1 MKKFLTF
8 IGIIAAV
15 LCDNNANAKDTTET
29 VTQTCPPGLF
39 CTQNGQYR
47 FTRTTISDWLS
58 GSTTIDH
65 DIPNSYFGPSELV
78 VPGWGMWSD
87 EGLCDSEV
95 PSGSCY
101 YIATN
106 YDEVWVSL
114 YFGFYMVKNG
124 DVTYKQS
131 HTSQFPGVFTC
142 PGTYPSSDSGASSVF
157 QCYRITSN
165 GEKEYYKTPN
175 NTHHNYDGN
184 YNTDDVNALLT
195 NLQSAID
202 QANTASKNLQ
212 AVLKKNNNHINVPS
226 REKIITMHANNTN
239 DTPVAS
245 NTNIQPTSPTTGTT
259 NSSTSPTNTTG
270 TTTTIQPTTT
280 SITAQNISLPL
291 TTAEKK
297 FDFGNLVSPFA
308 DRSATQQKRQ
318 PIQTT
323 HGRATRITP
332 QIKKTTKQ
340 PQSAQ
345 QSPAHRSNNNPHR
358 PSPRQ

>member
-1 MKKFLTF
+1 MKKFLSF
-8 IGIIAAV
+8 VVIIASV

-47 FTRTTISDWLS
+47 FTRTTIGDWLT
-58 GSTTIDH
+58 GKDTIDL
-65 DIPNSYFGPSELV
+65 DIPNSYFGPAELV
-78 VPGWGMWSD
+78 VPGWGTWTD
-87 EGLCDSEV
+87 EGLCDSGE
-95 PSGSCY
+95 PSGFCF

-239 DTPVAS
+239 DTPIAP
-245 NTNIQPTSPTTGTT
+245 NTNIQPSTGTT

-270 TTTTIQPTTT
+270 TTTTVQPTTP
-280 SITAQNISLPL
+280 SITIQKPSLPQVN
-291 TTAEKK
+291 TEKT

-308 DRSATQQKRQ
+308 DRSATQQKRH
-318 PIQTT
+318 PTQTT
-323 HGRATRITP
+323 GRTTRVTP
-332 QIKKTTKQ
+332 QIKKATIQ

-345 QSPAHRSNNNPHR
+345 QSPAHRSNNNKYR
-358 PSPRQ
+358 PFPRQ